1 MGDAN
6 RKAENRPDPDALLQ
20 LAATEGRGRLTLFL
34 GAAPG
39 VGKTF
44 AMLTRAR
51 RLSCEGVDVVVGLVE
66 THGRAETAALL
77 DGLEVLPRRQAEHQG
92 RTIEDID
99 LDAALARRPRIIIVD
114 ELAHTNAPGSRHP
127 KRYLDI
133 EELLA
138 AGIDVWSAMN
148 IQHLESLSD
157 VVAGI
162 TGVPVR
168 ERVPDTVLQRADE
181 VLLVDLAP
189 AELIERLKEGKV
201 YLPENARRA
210 VESFFRL
217 GNLTAL
223 REMALRRTADRVDDQ
238 MVDYL
243 KQNAIEGPWQTTERL
258 LVCIG
263 PDRLSEKVVRTA
275 ARLAAGLNAP
285 WLVVSIERA
294 DSPPPPSEASQR
306 LVATFKL
313 AENLGAETRRATGQ
327 DFVEEIL
334 KTARREHVTQI
345 VIGGRRQ
352 PFPARLW
359 RKSLPDAL
367 IGRASGIG
375 IHVVTGEEP
384 APPQEPRR
392 GPRGWLSS
400 RQPRREIG
408 LPVVAVL
415 AASILGS
422 LIEHFVELPNV
433 SLLYF
438 LAVLVSAV
446 YAGYFAALL
455 AAVLSGLAYNF
466 FFIPPI
472 DTFTIASPHE
482 VFGLIVFIIA
492 ALISGG
498 LASRISEQAATAS
511 RRAASTQALY
521 DFSRKLSGTAKSD
534 DVIWVAVTQ
543 IRASLR
549 GDVVLLSV
557 NAGELALAAAWPP
570 DTELDVTDMMA
581 ARWAMEKNEPAGNG
595 TGTLPA
601 SPFQFRPITASTGG
615 VAVGG
620 VRQAGKVLEPEE
632 EQGLGSILDQTAIAI
647 DRARL
652 SQESLEQAAR
662 LEGERF
668 RSALLSSI
676 SHDLKTPLATIT
688 GAVSSLRELGDR
700 MTAESRNDLLASIEE
715 ESDRLARFV
724 ANLLDMTRIE
734 AGALDARRDW
744 VDVGD
749 VIHGTL
755 QRAARYFPGRTIASS
770 VDQNLPLIRGDSVL
784 LGQVLFN
791 LVDNAVKH
799 GGDDAISVQ
808 ARTEADRVVIS
819 VTDLGKGIPAE
830 DLENIFEKFV
840 RRDRPDGRAP
850 GTGLGLAIA
859 RGFVE
864 AMGGTIVAESPA
876 VKRRGT
882 RITARLPAAAA
893 DDTAPEDQ

>member
-1 MGDAN
+1 MGDAD
-6 RKAENRPDPDALLQ
+6 RKAENRPDPDALLA
-20 LAATEGRGRLTLFL
+20 LAGGEGRGKLTLFL

-44 AMLTRAR
+44 AMLSRAR
-51 RLSCEGVDVVVGLVE
+51 RLKADGVDIVVGLVE
-66 THGRAETAALL
+66 THGRSETASLL
-77 DGLEVLPRRQAEHQG
+77 DGLEVLPRRPVDHQG
-92 RTIEDID
+92 TVIEEFD
-99 LDAALARRPRIIIVD
+99 LDAVLARRPDIVIVD
-114 ELAHTNAPGSRHP
+114 ELAHTNAPDSRHP

-157 VVAGI
+157 VVAEI

-168 ERVPDTVLQRADE
+168 ERVPDTILQRADD

-189 AELIERLKEGKV
+189 AELIERLKQGKV

-210 VESFFRL
+210 VDSFFRL

-275 ARLAAGLNAP
+275 ARLASGLNAP
-285 WLVVSIERA
+285 WLVISIERA
-294 DSPPPPSEASQR
+294 DSAPPRPETTQR
-306 LVATFKL
+306 LAATFKL
-313 AENLGAETRRATGQ
+313 AESLGAETRRVTGQ

-334 KTARREHVTQI
+334 RTARREHATQI

-352 PFPARLW
+352 AFPASLL

-367 IGRASGIG
+367 IERVSGLG
-375 IHVVTGEEP
+375 IHVVTGEETAP
-384 APPQEPRR
+384 ATSPTRSWP
-392 GPRGWLSS
+392 GWL
-400 RQPRREIG
+400 RLRNPRLELG
-408 LPVVAVL
+408 LPLLVVAS
-415 AASILGS
+415 ATYLGS
-422 LIEHFVELPNV
+422 LIEWFVDLPNV
-433 SLLYF
+433 SLLYL
-438 LAVLVSAV
+438 LAVLLSAV
-446 YAGYFAALL
+446 YAGYVAALL
-455 AAVLSGLAYNF
+455 AAIASGLAYNF
-466 FFIPPI
+466 FFIPPLH
-472 DTFTIASPHE
+472 TFTIASPHE
-482 VFGLIVFIIA
+482 VFGLLIFVIT
-492 ALISGG
+492 ALIAGG
-498 LASRISEQAATAS
+498 LASRLSDQAATAS

-521 DFSRKLSGTAKSD
+521 DFSRKLSGTVNSE
-534 DVIWVAVTQ
+534 DVVWAAVAQ
-543 IRASLR
+543 LRASLR
-549 GDVVLLSV
+549 RDVMLLS
-557 NAGELALAAAWPP
+557 AEGGELSVAGAWPP
-570 DTELDVTDMMA
+570 DTELDVADMMA

-595 TGTLPA
+595 TGTLPN
-601 SPFQFRPITASTGG
+601 SPFQFRPLAASSG
-615 VAVGG
+615 VAAVAGY
-620 VRQAGKVLEPEE
+620 RQSGRILDAAE
-632 EQGLGSILDQTAIAI
+632 EQVLGAILDQTAIAI

-652 SQESLEQAAR
+652 SKESLDHAAR

-700 MTAESRNDLLASIEE
+700 MTPESRADLLVSIEE

-724 ANLLDMTRIE
+724 ANLLDMTKIE
-734 AGALDARRDW
+734 AGTIDARRDW
-744 VDVGD
+744 IDVGD
-749 VIHGTL
+749 VIGLAL
-755 QRAARYFPGRTIASS
+755 QRAARYFPGRTFETSIGKG
-770 VDQNLPLIRGDSVL
+770 LPLIRGDSVL

-791 LVDNAVKH
+791 LIDNAVKY
-799 GGDDAISVQ
+799 GGKEPISIY
-808 ARTEADRVVIS
+808 ARSAGGEVVLS
-819 VTDLGKGIPAE
+819 VTDLGKGIPDA
-830 DLENIFEKFV
+830 DMDNIFEKFF
-840 RRDRPDGRAP
+840 RRDKPDGRAP

-864 AMGGTIVAESPA
+864 AMGGTIKAESPA

-882 RITARLPAAAA
+882 RITLRFPIAAAEQPPGQA
-893 DDTAPEDQ
+893 

>member
-1 MGDAN
+1 MGDAD
-6 RKAENRPDPDALLQ
+6 RKAENRPDPDALLA
-20 LAATEGRGRLTLFL
+20 LAGGEGRGKLTLFL

-44 AMLTRAR
+44 AMLSRAR
-51 RLSCEGVDVVVGLVE
+51 RLKADGVDIVVGLVE
-66 THGRAETAALL
+66 THGRSETASLL
-77 DGLEVLPRRQAEHQG
+77 DGLEVLPRRPVDHQG
-92 RTIEDID
+92 TVIEEFD
-99 LDAALARRPRIIIVD
+99 LDAVLARRPDIVIVD
-114 ELAHTNAPGSRHP
+114 ELAHTNAPDSRHP

-157 VVAGI
+157 VVAEI

-168 ERVPDTVLQRADE
+168 ERVPDTILQRADD

-189 AELIERLKEGKV
+189 AELIERLKQGKV

-210 VESFFRL
+210 VDSFFRL

-275 ARLAAGLNAP
+275 ARLASGLNAP
-285 WLVVSIERA
+285 WLVISIERA
-294 DSPPPPSEASQR
+294 DSAPPRPETTQR
-306 LVATFKL
+306 LAATFKL
-313 AENLGAETRRATGQ
+313 AESLGAETRRVTGQ

-334 KTARREHVTQI
+334 RTARREHATQI

-352 PFPARLW
+352 AFPASLL

-367 IGRASGIG
+367 IERVSGLG
-375 IHVVTGEEP
+375 IHVVTGEEAAP
-384 APPQEPRR
+384 ATSPTRSWP
-392 GPRGWLSS
+392 GWL
-400 RQPRREIG
+400 RLRNPRWELG
-408 LPVVAVL
+408 LPLLVVAS
-415 AASILGS
+415 ATYLGS
-422 LIEHFVELPNV
+422 LIEWFVDLPNV
-433 SLLYF
+433 SLLYL
-438 LAVLVSAV
+438 LAVLLSAV
-446 YAGYFAALL
+446 YAGYVAALL
-455 AAVLSGLAYNF
+455 AAIASGLAYNF
-466 FFIPPI
+466 FFIPPLH
-472 DTFTIASPHE
+472 TFTIASPHE
-482 VFGLIVFIIA
+482 VFGLLIFVIT
-492 ALISGG
+492 ALIAGG
-498 LASRISEQAATAS
+498 LASRLSDQAATAS

-521 DFSRKLSGTAKSD
+521 DFSRKLSGTVNSE
-534 DVIWVAVTQ
+534 DVVWAAVAQ
-543 IRASLR
+543 LRASLR
-549 GDVVLLSV
+549 RDVMLLS
-557 NAGELALAAAWPP
+557 ADGGELSVAGAWPP
-570 DTELDVTDMMA
+570 DTELDVADMMA

-595 TGTLPA
+595 TGTLPN
-601 SPFQFRPITASTGG
+601 SPFQFRPLAASSG
-615 VAVGG
+615 VAAVAGY
-620 VRQAGKVLEPEE
+620 RQSGRILDAAE
-632 EQGLGSILDQTAIAI
+632 EQVLGAILDQTAIAI

-652 SQESLEQAAR
+652 SKESLDHAAR

-700 MTAESRNDLLASIEE
+700 MTPESRADLLVSIEE

-724 ANLLDMTRIE
+724 ANLLDMTKIE
-734 AGALDARRDW
+734 AGTIDARRDW
-744 VDVGD
+744 IDVGD
-749 VIHGTL
+749 VIGVAL
-755 QRAARYFPGRTIASS
+755 QRAARYFPGRTFETSIGKG
-770 VDQNLPLIRGDSVL
+770 LPLIRGDSVL

-791 LVDNAVKH
+791 LIDNAVKY
-799 GGDDAISVQ
+799 GGKEPISIY
-808 ARTEADRVVIS
+808 ARSEGGEVVLS
-819 VTDLGKGIPAE
+819 VTDLGKGIP
-830 DLENIFEKFV
+830 DSDMDNIFEKFF
-840 RRDRPDGRAP
+840 RREKSDGRAP

-864 AMGGTIVAESPA
+864 AMGGTIKAESPA

-882 RITARLPAAAA
+882 RITLRFPIAAAEQPPGQA
-893 DDTAPEDQ
+893 